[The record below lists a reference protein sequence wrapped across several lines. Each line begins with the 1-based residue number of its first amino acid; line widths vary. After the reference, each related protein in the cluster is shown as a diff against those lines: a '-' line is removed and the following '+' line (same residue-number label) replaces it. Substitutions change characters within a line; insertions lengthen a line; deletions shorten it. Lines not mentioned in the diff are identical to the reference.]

1 LTVTRYS
8 LSVIDLDISAA
19 AGKRT
24 AGLIG
29 KETQVNLSLTESA
42 EFSEK
47 NKKGA
52 VRSAGSAR
60 YIIKVSVK
68 IQ

>member
-1 LTVTRYS
+1 MLNT
-8 LSVIDLDISAA
+8 SAA
-19 AGKRT
+19 SGLKP

-47 NKKGA
+47 NKKA
-52 VRSAGSAR
+52 VCSAGSTR
-60 YIIKVSVK
+60 YLVKVSDK
-68 IQ
+68 IAADTLY